1 VAATHTVT
9 TALTV
14 LTLGSSCFPTPS
26 NFNSLAKATS
36 GKRIAILPSSGFSRA
51 TLRTRNMSALL
62 ETTSLPGVYSLAETG
77 IHLHSEIES
86 CERLAHKVAVI
97 TVGSAGM
104 GFATAKR
111 FVRKGVDQRVHTGPA
126 KGPWIWR
133 SLRSARRQRESRAM
147 SPAKVIW
154 TAFTNRSKHMVE
166 KSTWS
171 SRNAGITQLAPFGM
185 RVLTRRLLRSIRGG
199 PYEHR

>member
-1 VAATHTVT
+1 
-9 TALTV
+9 
-14 LTLGSSCFPTPS
+14 
-26 NFNSLAKATS
+26 
-36 GKRIAILPSSGFSRA
+36 
-51 TLRTRNMSALL
+51 MSALL

-77 IHLHSEIES
+77 THLHSEIEHSEIES
-86 CERLAHKVAVI
+86 CQRLAHKVAVI

-111 FVRKGVDQRVHTGPA
+111 FVRKGVDQRVHNGPA

-185 RVLTRRLLRSIRGG
+185 RVLPRRLLRSIRGG

>member
-1 VAATHTVT
+1 VAATHCHCGSDSFDTCLPLLYDPEYFQSFSGGSHL
-9 TALTV
+9 ANV
-14 LTLGSSCFPTPS
+14 LHFFLSSGSSRT
-26 NFNSLAKATS
+26 A
-36 GKRIAILPSSGFSRA
+36 
-51 TLRTRNMSALL
+51 LRTRNMSALL
-62 ETTSLPGVYSLAETG
+62 ETTSVPGVYSLAEIRT
-77 IHLHSEIES
+77 HLHSEIES
-86 CERLAHKVAVI
+86 CERFAHKVVVI
-97 TVGSAGM
+97 TVSSTGM

-111 FVRKGVDQRVHTGPA
+111 FVRKGVDQRVHNGPA

-185 RVLTRRLLRSIRGG
+185 RVLTQRLLRSIRGG